1 MATEAQ
7 AQCFLA
13 KRPDIKGFICSNRP
27 DICSQGNLAIVQW
40 WWDKVLIAPGTPD
53 WDLKQQ
59 VGGNLDAY
67 LQLQGCGPSG
77 TGGGGGTDG
86 GGGGGGGG
94 TTTAC
99 PAGQVMVPVLN
110 QCVDKTLLYVAGG
123 IVAVM
128 ILFPGRRR

>member
-7 AQCFLA
+7 AQCFLG

-77 TGGGGGTDG
+77 TGGGGGG
-86 GGGGGGGG
+86 GSTP
-94 TTTAC
+94 TTC
-99 PAGQVMVPVLN
+99 PTGQVMVPVLN
-110 QCVDKTLLYVAGG
+110 QCVDKNTLYIVGG
-123 IVAVM
+123 AVVVLW
-128 ILFPGRRR
+128 LFSGRRRR